1 MRKKFLCLIWKDL
14 VAVAQDAEWLWC
26 LRNKQPHY
34 SVIGSE
40 KLCNNTKGFIVD
52 SDGYVVV
59 YTDGAC
65 FNNGKPDAQAGISV
79 WFDDE
84 YYL

>member
-1 MRKKFLCLIWKDL
+1 MQNGSGAYVTSSPTIMLL
-14 VAVAQDAEWLWC
+14 VLK
-26 LRNKQPHY
+26 N
-34 SVIGSE
+34 
-40 KLCNNTKGFIVD
+40 CNNTKGFIVD